1 MFGSYKGR
9 KRAGPVRTS
18 RRRWIWIAAGAAI
31 LAGSAALVAQANRA
45 QLWADEVIHAGWR
58 VQTHVLIDHCRLLDR
73 DGRARARG
81 RGAHCAE
88 ALDRARAE
96 QGLQPAS
103 DHLVL
108 LLHGLGRSP
117 VVFAKMEPALRAAG
131 YEAVAIS
138 YPSLTRD
145 IQDHAAQLNR
155 LLDGVE
161 GASRVSFITHS
172 LGGIVLRE
180 ALAREAAWRDRL
192 ALGRIVMLAPPNQGS
207 ELAAALDD
215 FSLFHLVAGPSAE
228 QLVKGRRYAAL
239 PSKVEVGVIAG
250 GTPDG
255 EGFNP
260 LLSANNDGVVTVE
273 ETRLAGATDVLVV
286 PALHTFIAND
296 PEVIAAT
303 QRFLETGRFH

>member
-1 MFGSYKGR
+1 MFGSIGEQE
-9 KRAGPVRTS
+9 RAGNGRGS
-18 RRRWIWIAAGAAI
+18 LRLWIWIAAVTVVLTG
-31 LAGSAALVAQANRA
+31 GAALVVQVNRA

-81 RGAHCAE
+81 RGGHCAE
-88 ALDRARAE
+88 ALARARAE
-96 QGLQPAS
+96 EKLQPAS

-117 VVFAKMEPALRAAG
+117 IVFAKMEPALRAAG

-155 LLDGVE
+155 LLDSAE
-161 GASRVSFITHS
+161 GASRVSFVTHS

-215 FSLFHLVAGPSAE
+215 FSLFHMVAGPSAE

-239 PSKVEVGVIAG
+239 PSKVEVGVVAG

-255 EGFNP
+255 DGFNP

-273 ETRLAGATDVLVV
+273 ETKLASATDALVV

-303 QRFLETGRFH
+303 LTFLDTGSFH